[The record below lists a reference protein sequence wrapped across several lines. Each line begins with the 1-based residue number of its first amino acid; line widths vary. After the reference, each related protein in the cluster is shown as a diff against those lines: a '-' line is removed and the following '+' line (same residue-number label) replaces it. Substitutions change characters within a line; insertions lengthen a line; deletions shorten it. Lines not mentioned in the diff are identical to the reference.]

1 MTMTHE
7 NDLSSIFDLSFEND
21 VAFQPLAAQL
31 AGTYVT
37 TNAAFVPV
45 VGTYVSTSHASAFG
59 GQARGRYVSN
69 SSPVIAADG
78 SFVNSQL
85 R

>member
-7 NDLSSIFDLSFEND
+7 IDISSIFALPSEND
-21 VAFQPLAAQL
+21 VAIQPLAPQTV
-31 AGTYVT
+31 GTYVT

-45 VGTYVSTSHASAFG
+45 VGTYVTTSRVAAG
-59 GQARGRYVSN
+59 EQVRGRYVRN
-69 SSPVIAADG
+69 SRPVTAADG
-78 SFVNSQL
+78 SFVTSQL

>member
-7 NDLSSIFDLSFEND
+7 IDISSIFDLPSED
-21 VAFQPLAAQL
+21 DSATQLLAPRSV
-31 AGTYVT
+31 GTYVT

-45 VGTYVSTSHASAFG
+45 VGTYVTTSDNAAFG
-59 GQARGRYVSN
+59 EQVRGRYVSN
-69 SSPVIAADG
+69 SSPVTAADG

>member
-7 NDLSSIFDLSFEND
+7 IDISSIFDLPAKSAT
-21 VAFQPLAAQL
+21 VTQTLAPQ

-37 TNAAFVPV
+37 TNAPFVSV
-45 VGTYVSTSHASAFG
+45 VGTYVTAPRGASTG
-59 GQARGRYVSN
+59 GQVHGRYVSN
-69 SSPVIAADG
+69 AGPVATADG
-78 SFVNSQL
+78 SYVTSQL

>member
-7 NDLSSIFDLSFEND
+7 IDISTIFDLITKGES
-21 VAFQPLAAQL
+21 VTPTLAPQ

-37 TNAAFVPV
+37 TNAPFVPV
-45 VGTYVSTSHASAFG
+45 VGTYVTASHGAAPRN
-59 GQARGRYVSN
+59 QVHGRYVSN
-69 SSPVIAADG
+69 AGPVATADG
-78 SFVNSQL
+78 SYVTSQL